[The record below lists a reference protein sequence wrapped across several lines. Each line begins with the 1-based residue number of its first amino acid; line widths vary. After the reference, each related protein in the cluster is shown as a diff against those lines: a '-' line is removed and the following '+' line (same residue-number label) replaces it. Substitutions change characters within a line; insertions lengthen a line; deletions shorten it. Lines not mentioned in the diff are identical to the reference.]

1 MELLGVSFKVRP
13 CGCAAARPGQSGF
26 MSQPGLLGVLSEDV
40 YVG

>member
-1 MELLGVSFKVRP
+1 MELLGVSFK
-13 CGCAAARPGQSGF
+13 SGF